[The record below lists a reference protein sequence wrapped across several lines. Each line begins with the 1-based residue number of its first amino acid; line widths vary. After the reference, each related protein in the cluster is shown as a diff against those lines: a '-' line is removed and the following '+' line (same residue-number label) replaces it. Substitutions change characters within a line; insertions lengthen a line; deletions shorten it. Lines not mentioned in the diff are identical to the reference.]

1 MLKACTGPAASS
13 LTQPLK
19 SVVVMLSD
27 NVMGAVVAS
36 TYGLARRLRRKEA
49 SQYLL
54 EKHGVTRSPATLA
67 KDAVYGS
74 GPRFQKLG
82 NTPYYPR
89 EELDRWVEEQL
100 TKPVRS
106 AAEARQ

>member
-1 MLKACTGPAASS
+1 MKDINCAGAISIASHF
-13 LTQPLK
+13 PE
-19 SVVVMLSD
+19 
-27 NVMGAVVAS
+27 
-36 TYGLARRLRRKEA
+36 RRLRRKEA
-49 SQYLL
+49 SQYLQ
-54 EKHGVTRSPATLA
+54 EKFGVTRSPATLA